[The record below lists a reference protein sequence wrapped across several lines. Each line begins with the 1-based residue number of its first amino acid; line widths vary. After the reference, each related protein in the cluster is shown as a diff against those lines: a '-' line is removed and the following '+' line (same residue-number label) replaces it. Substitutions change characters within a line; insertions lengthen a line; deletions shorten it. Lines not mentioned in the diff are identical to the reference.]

1 MKSVWFRNLI
11 LAATAFCLTCAL
23 ASCGSSANGT
33 NSNPSSSSVIGTYSD
48 PSGNYV
54 LDVRSGGT
62 AAYTSV
68 GANFPC
74 TYTTAGDKLTLS
86 CQGQTA
92 KTVFT
97 IHDDGSLTAQDSV
110 AGTLRRTK

>member
-1 MKSVWFRNLI
+1 MKSVSFRNLI
-11 LAATAFCLTCAL
+11 LGATTFCLTCAL
-23 ASCGSSANGT
+23 ASCGSGG
-33 NSNPSSSSVIGTYSD
+33 NSTSVIGAYSD
-48 PSGNYV
+48 PSGGFV
-54 LDVRSGGT
+54 LDVRSGG
-62 AAYTSV
+62 AATYTSV
-68 GANFPC
+68 GATFSC

-110 AGTLRRTK
+110 AGTLRRSK

>member
-1 MKSVWFRNLI
+1 MKSVSFRNLI
-11 LAATAFCLTCAL
+11 LGATAFCLTCAL
-23 ASCGSSANGT
+23 ASCGSSANST
-33 NSNPSSSSVIGTYSD
+33 NSNPSGGGVIGAYSD
-48 PSGNYV
+48 SSGNFA
-54 LDVRSGGT
+54 LDVRSGG
-62 AAYTSV
+62 AATYTSV
-68 GANFPC
+68 GATFSC

-97 IHDDGSLTAQDSV
+97 IHDDGSLTAQNSV

>member
-1 MKSVWFRNLI
+1 MKSVSFRNLI
-11 LAATAFCLTCAL
+11 LGATAFCLTCAL
-23 ASCGSSANGT
+23 ASCGSGANSTG
-33 NSNPSSSSVIGTYSD
+33 SSVIGTYSD
-48 PSGNYV
+48 PSGSFV
-54 LDVRSGGT
+54 LDVRSGG
-62 AAYTSV
+62 AATYTSV
-68 GANFPC
+68 GATFSC

-110 AGTLRRTK
+110 ARTLRRSK

>member
-1 MKSVWFRNLI
+1 MKSFWLRNLI
-11 LAATAFCLTCAL
+11 LGATFISLTCAL
-23 ASCGSSANGT
+23 TSCGSSGNGT
-33 NSNPSSSSVIGTYSD
+33 NSNPSGSVVAGTYSN
-48 PSGNYV
+48 PSGSFV
-54 LDVRSGGT
+54 LDIRSGG
-62 AAYTSV
+62 AATYTSV
-68 GANFPC
+68 GATFSC